1 MNQEID
7 TFESIC
13 AGRGEPIEVFDIVS
27 PPERDIRCGKFIPSP
42 DPVRVGI
49 WKLPS
54 DIEGG
59 LMVCGTYHTGAPLQW
74 HYNCGERSAVAH
86 LLADRDRLRSELD
99 AIAKERS
106 GPHCLRCR
114 NAAVCS
120 TRDDDRSIP
129 LCVADPEGSMPLWDP
144 VTLADVQAVVSEL
157 DAACVEL
164 ARVRRQLLRRM
175 EIGVF
180 RIWGGLPPGKQSRRH
195 ALRLQKFQ
203 CACRAERSR
212 MEAES

>member
-49 WKLPS
+49 WKLPD

-99 AIAKERS
+99 AAR
-106 GPHCLRCR
+106 
-114 NAAVCS
+114 A
-120 TRDDDRSIP
+120 
-129 LCVADPEGSMPLWDP
+129 
-144 VTLADVQAVVSEL
+144 
-157 DAACVEL
+157 EL
-164 ARVRRQLLRRM
+164 ARGRVAYIMQIERRAAKHCAEWDRLVRA
-175 EIGVF
+175 IGCWDPGSYQGRKLT
-180 RIWGGLPPGKQSRRH
+180 RIRKVRD
-195 ALRLQKFQ
+195 
-203 CACRAERSR
+203 ACRAELIR
-212 MEAES
+212 MGEP